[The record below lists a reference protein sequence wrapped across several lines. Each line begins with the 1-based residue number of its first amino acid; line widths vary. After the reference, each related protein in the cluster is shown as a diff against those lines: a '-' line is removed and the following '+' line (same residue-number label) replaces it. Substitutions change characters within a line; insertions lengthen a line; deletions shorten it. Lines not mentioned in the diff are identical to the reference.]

1 MADMR
6 RSDDTGTRGFD
17 NRGSTSDMVPVM
29 MGEPDLGQ
37 RPSGV
42 LKRGQRCLRITCI
55 DQGCG
60 TCLRVMQQHAVIIAA
75 IGKLMDIGHERESTS
90 CQYFPWMPKVQQVA
104 MDRPPAAIRL
114 KYCQASEQRPCG
126 HRAVAG

>member
-1 MADMR
+1 MIVQHVQRMARSCDHRHRCAGEIKAVTVIDRICHMADMR
-6 RSDDTGTRGFD
+6 RSDDTGTSGFD

-75 IGKLMDIGHERESTS
+75 IGKLMDIGHGR
-90 CQYFPWMPKVQQVA
+90 
-104 MDRPPAAIRL
+104 
-114 KYCQASEQRPCG
+114 
-126 HRAVAG
+126 